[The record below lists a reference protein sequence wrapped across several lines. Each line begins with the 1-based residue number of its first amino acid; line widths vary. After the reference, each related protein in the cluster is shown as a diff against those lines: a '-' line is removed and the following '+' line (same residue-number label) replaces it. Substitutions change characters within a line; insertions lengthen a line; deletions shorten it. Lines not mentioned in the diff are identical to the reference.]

1 MSLAAA
7 LLLAGAQPALA
18 KDGDCGWVHGRYAVY
33 NGSSVHRIWM
43 IGTHRMLSLDMDQED
58 IPAQFLPLYKSKE
71 FEPVGNAILGDFY
84 VCASGRRI
92 AGRMQ
97 KVKLKRAR
105 NLRVVDY
112 QAP

>member
-1 MSLAAA
+1 
-7 LLLAGAQPALA
+7 
-18 KDGDCGWVHGRYAVY
+18 
-33 NGSSVHRIWM
+33 
-43 IGTHRMLSLDMDQED
+43 
-58 IPAQFLPLYKSKE
+58 LYKSKE

-97 KVKLKRAR
+97 KVKLRRVR

>member
-1 MSLAAA
+1 MILLAA
-7 LLLAGAQPALA
+7 LLLAGGQPALS

-33 NGSSVHRIWM
+33 NGSAVHRIWM
-43 IGTHRMLSLDMDQED
+43 IGAHRVLSLDMDQED
-58 IPAQFLPLYKSKE
+58 IPAQFLPLFKSKA

-97 KVKLKRAR
+97 KVKLKEAR
-105 NLRVVDY
+105 NLRVVEF